1 MMVKPDAKVFLIS
14 NMYPS
19 KQNVRYGIFVKNF
32 EVAISKKFVIE
43 KIVMT
48 KKYGVVNKVMAYFKL
63 YYKILLLLSKA
74 KREDLIYVHFPL
86 HVAPVLLLFLF
97 RQSKIVLNFHG
108 SDLIFEAKLT
118 KFLSLFL
125 LPLISNSYTVV
136 PSNYFKEKLTN
147 EFNVPIS
154 KVFVYPSGGI
164 NRKVFFKMERVKNK
178 TFTIGYISNF
188 IKEKGWLLLL
198 EAIKTIEQQ
207 NLIENLRVI
216 MIGDGPDKNEIENVT
231 STLKTEVT
239 ILSNVEQKKLVNYYN
254 LFDVFVFPTYR
265 EAESLGLVGLEAM
278 ACGIPVIAGKLG
290 GPMGYIENGHNG
302 YLFPPKNSEE
312 LTNKIMCFFKLTNLE
327 RKNMSL
333 NCIKTASNYDSQKV
347 NKELIDYLKSFY

>member
-1 MMVKPDAKVFLIS
+1 MPIKTKIFLIS

-19 KQNVRYGIFVKNF
+19 LKNVRYGIFVKNF
-32 EVAISKKFVIE
+32 ENAIKEDFSIE
-43 KIVMT
+43 KIVLT
-48 KKYGVVNKVMAYFKL
+48 KTFGILKKAIGYFVLYFK
-63 YYKILLLLSKA
+63 ILTLFFAVKSK
-74 KREDLIYVHFPL
+74 DIVYVHFPL
-86 HVAPVLLLFLF
+86 HVAPILLLL
-97 RQSKIVLNFHG
+97 SLKHKKIILNFHG
-108 SDLIFEAKLT
+108 SDLIFESKLT
-118 KFLSLFL
+118 KLLSLFL
-125 LPLISNSYTVV
+125 LPLIRYSYTVV

-164 NRKVFFKMERVKNK
+164 NRKVFFKMERIKNK

-198 EAIKTIEQQ
+198 EAIKTIERQ
-207 NLIENLRVI
+207 NLIKNLKVI
-216 MIGDGPDKNEIENVT
+216 MIGDGPDKNEIENIT
-231 STLKTEVT
+231 STLKTEVA

-278 ACGIPVIAGKLG
+278 ACGIPVIAGKIG
-290 GPMGYIENGHNG
+290 GPMGYVENGFNG

-312 LTNKIMCFFKLTNLE
+312 LTNQILAFFRLNDVE
-327 RKNMSL
+327 RSNMSQ
-333 NCIKTASNYDSQKV
+333 NCIKTASNYDSLKV
-347 NKELIDYLKSFY
+347 NQDLIQYLKSFN